1 MYIETRSIVYG
12 DTDPFEESV
21 NRTRTAV
28 KAGSAAGGTGDRGA
42 GAQFIS
48 GLRVAGCMGN
58 TFGELKMLQ
67 TV

>member
-21 NRTRTAV
+21 NRTRTAA
-28 KAGSAAGGTGDRGA
+28 KAGGAAGGTGDRGS

-48 GLRVAGCMGN
+48 GL
-58 TFGELKMLQ
+58 
-67 TV
+67 